1 MILNTERIYVKVY
14 NQMRKFAWK
23 SSWQK
28 YKYNQYKYNII
39 EYKNIKEG
47 ITGVLW
53 GNLSNCTYLG
63 KGNFFLWTTFPS
75 PGQNMG

>member
-53 GNLSNCTYLG
+53 GNLSNCT
-63 KGNFFLWTTFPS
+63 
-75 PGQNMG
+75 